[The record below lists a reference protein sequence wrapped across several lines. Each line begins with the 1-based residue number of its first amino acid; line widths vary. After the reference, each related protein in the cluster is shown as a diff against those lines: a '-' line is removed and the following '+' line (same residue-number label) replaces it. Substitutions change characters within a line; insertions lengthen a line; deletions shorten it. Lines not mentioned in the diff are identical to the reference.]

1 MSTLITI
8 IITYQLFV
16 HFLKFITNF
25 PDKHVRL
32 LAQITMIISYDAYIL
47 ILPSLREAPGEHISP
62 EED

>member
-16 HFLKFITNF
+16 HFLKFIPNF
-25 PDKHVRL
+25 ADKHVRL
-32 LAQITMIISYDAYIL
+32 LVQITMIISYDAYIL